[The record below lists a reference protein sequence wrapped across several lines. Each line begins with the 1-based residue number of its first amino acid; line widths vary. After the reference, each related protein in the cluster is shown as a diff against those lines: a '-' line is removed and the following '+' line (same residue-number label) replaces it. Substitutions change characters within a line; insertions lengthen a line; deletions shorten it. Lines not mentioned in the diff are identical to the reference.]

1 MPLVEVADVMCAR
14 LCSTVVVSAGT
25 AQGALEIDKLSSST
39 SSLARFVV
47 VASILP
53 SPPLVFVRCRGSHFH
68 LLNAC
73 FVCLPSIATAIAVV
87 DRAIAPPGLAWREDS
102 LGYALW
108 RRAVLARRS
117 ACVLDFLTSRC
128 TRRSVVVVVFSTR
141 CRSASSSSR
150 GFSSLAASRGANPC
164 PARIATGDARAAR
177 ARALCGSGGLA
188 AFAAA
193 AEQGS
198 QRLWCESSFSRRP
211 SVFPCAPRGGVSPA
225 LLRASVWCRVRGG
238 ARALG
243 GGALGVVPRVRAV
256 SLFRPPPPLAARGG
270 CSPHAGGGC
279 TWRSLSAR
287 GDLHVFSAF
296 STTLLVS
303 LGCLAFSRA
312 PPRFL

>member
-1 MPLVEVADVMCAR
+1 MRMRRGEIPRRRGRPGAEMPLVEVADVMCAR

-25 AQGALEIDKLSSST
+25 AQGALEIGKLSSST
-39 SSLARFVV
+39 SSLARFVM

-53 SPPLVFVRCRGSHFH
+53 SPPLGFVRCRDSHFH

-73 FVCLPSIATAIAVV
+73 FVCLPSIATVIAVV
-87 DRAIAPPGLAWREDS
+87 DRAIAPRGLAWREDS
-102 LGYALW
+102 LGYELW

-150 GFSSLAASRGANPC
+150 GFSSLAAPRGASPC

-198 QRLWCESSFSRRP
+198 QRL
-211 SVFPCAPRGGVSPA
+211 
-225 LLRASVWCRVRGG
+225 
-238 ARALG
+238 
-243 GGALGVVPRVRAV
+243 
-256 SLFRPPPPLAARGG
+256 
-270 CSPHAGGGC
+270 
-279 TWRSLSAR
+279 
-287 GDLHVFSAF
+287 
-296 STTLLVS
+296 
-303 LGCLAFSRA
+303 
-312 PPRFL
+312 